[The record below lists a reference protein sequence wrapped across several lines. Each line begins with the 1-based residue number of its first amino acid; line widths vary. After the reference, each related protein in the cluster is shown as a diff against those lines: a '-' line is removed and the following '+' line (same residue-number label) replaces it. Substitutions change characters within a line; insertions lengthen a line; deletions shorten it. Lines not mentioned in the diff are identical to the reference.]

1 MSPAPQMTNGSRF
14 TRLFG
19 LCLVGSALGVWSSAL
34 AQQATPNAAPTA
46 VKWSAKDTRGQQINV
61 PAADRPT
68 VVLFVRGDQ
77 PQSKQAVKQAKA
89 VLKAAEAV
97 QTIVILSGQQDAQA
111 PATTAA
117 NLGWTDPIVLDT
129 DYAASGKMGVHVW
142 PTTVVVSST
151 GVQIAH
157 LPGIS
162 ASYGTELD
170 AYLAFAAGKID
181 QKELTKRLGTTDVV
195 GDTAEQMAARHLQVA
210 QRLME
215 KGLLDQAQAEIAEGL
230 KRQPRN
236 ASLRLVLV
244 RIYLRQGDIKQAQS
258 LIENIGADEVPSW
271 QRNLL
276 RGQLQLAA
284 QQWDAALPL
293 LQEALKLNPDPAETQ
308 YELGRVYA
316 QKGDWQHASEAFKAA
331 FEATSTGRS
340 LSANTS
346 SK

>member
-1 MSPAPQMTNGSRF
+1 MKTSVLRTTKAAPFVCYLGM
-14 TRLFG
+14 
-19 LCLVGSALGVWSSAL
+19 CLVGLTLGASATVL
-34 AQQATPNAAPTA
+34 AQQATANAAPPT
-46 VKWSAKDTRGQQINV
+46 VKWTAQDTRGQQLAI
-61 PAADRPT
+61 PAADRST

-77 PQSKQAVKQAKA
+77 PQSKQAIQQAKT
-89 VLKAAEAV
+89 VLKSQDAV
-97 QTIVILSGQQDAQA
+97 QAIVVLSGQQDAQA

-117 NLGWTDPIVLDT
+117 NLGWTGPIVLDL
-129 DYAASGKMGVHVW
+129 DYAASGRLGVHVW
-142 PTTVVVSST
+142 PTTVVVSAN
-151 GVQIAH
+151 GQQVAH

-162 ASYGTELD
+162 SSFSTQLD

-181 QKELTKRLGTTDVV
+181 RNELTKRLGATDVV

-236 ASLRLVLV
+236 ASLRLVLA
-244 RIYLRQGDIKQAQS
+244 RILLRQGEIKQAQA
-258 LIENIGADEVPSW
+258 LIENFGADEIPAW
-271 QRNLL
+271 QRSLL
-276 RGQLQLAA
+276 RGQLLLANK
-284 QQWDAALPL
+284 QWDAALPL

-308 YELGRVYA
+308 YELGRVYS

-331 FEATSTGRS
+331 FEATATGRS
-340 LSANTS
+340 LTTA